1 MKKRI
6 YLFIILLTVVS
17 AQSPQIINDPKKDN
31 PMLIGLSQRSDYEKR
46 KEFKE
51 WFKEEYEN
59 YAIDEETLELIS
71 TIEDEIKIE
80 CYMGTWCGDS
90 RREVPRM
97 YKIMDQI
104 KFNNKNLK
112 IVSVDRNRVSPGGE
126 QKGKNIH
133 HVPTIIFYNKGKE
146 IGRII
151 ESPVGSLE
159 EDFTDIFMRIPYTP
173 NYFDWKPEDEI
184 ED

>member
-6 YLFIILLTVVS
+6 YLLIILFTIIS
-17 AQSPQIINDPKKDN
+17 AQSPQIIKDLKKDK
-31 PMLIGLSQRSDYEKR
+31 PMLIGLSQRSDYENR
-46 KEFKE
+46 NGFKE
-51 WFKEEYEN
+51 WFKEEYDSYE
-59 YAIDEETLELIS
+59 IDEEALVLIS

-97 YKIMDQI
+97 YKILDNI
-104 KFNNKNLK
+104 KFDEKKLK
-112 IVSVDRNRVSPGGE
+112 IVSVDRNIISPGGE

-146 IGRII
+146 ISRII
-151 ESPVGSLE
+151 
-159 EDFTDIFMRIPYTP
+159 
-173 NYFDWKPEDEI
+173 
-184 ED
+184 